1 MSCNLIIIF
10 LFHAREKVPSLVRL
24 VLCSLVVF
32 FVGDITVESNLT
44 YRLVNHELCYL
55 PFFFDKPYIYV
66 ENSNTHIG
74 IKHVLACMK
83 ASTWRSSQEL
93 QPQIIHV
100 SKSLY
105 GRTVFSV
112 LSFGCRL

>member
-1 MSCNLIIIF
+1 M
-10 LFHAREKVPSLVRL
+10 PSLVRL

-32 FVGDITVESNLT
+32 FVGGITVESNLT

-93 QPQIIHV
+93 QPQTVHV
-100 SKSLY
+100 PVFVPCLY
-105 GRTVFSV
+105 MEELWFSQFCP
-112 LSFGCRL
+112 LDAGCDAYSGI